1 MEQKEKKLSGKRMER
16 LLILGVIGILLLVTG
31 SLSGK
36 TRSRTVE
43 GVTSL
48 REGWYYLEQEE
59 KVMVQLPAVIE
70 SQAKTLTLYNDSLGE
85 ECAGKT
91 ITTRGASY
99 ELQIAVDDQIL
110 YQYFDEYFPRNDQM
124 KAKLDC
130 CVVLPTQM
138 QGKTLSLTYTLD
150 QEDRYRI
157 EEVFIGSG
165 NAVTNFHYKNGAVTL
180 IIVFVMLF
188 LAAVAFCV
196 AMYLRFV
203 KMQDCR
209 FANVACFLL
218 ICAIWC
224 ATDSSIV
231 QHFTN
236 LSPVTCAVSFYAF
249 MLLAVP
255 MVHFLRNTR
264 ELKKYRILDWL
275 QSAFYVNALGQGLLN
290 YLDVFEF
297 VEMLFVTHVLL
308 IGSVCTAAWILVKEY
323 RDKQVREI
331 KIILD
336 AFIMLSG
343 GGLTAIFLYWLLE
356 IPYYEVIFECGILVF
371 VMLLLSGIV
380 MSMTDNIRFKTEMLV
395 YQRLAKEDRLTGMK
409 NRRAFEEYLAELQGK
424 ADTYENVALI
434 FMDLNQL
441 KIVNDCHGHN
451 AGDELL
457 IASAKCIQNTFG
469 AEGQCYRIGGDEF
482 CAIVENPMKTEAEWF
497 ENLDNEIR
505 MYNKNSR
512 YRMSIARGLSYL
524 KDENG
529 VVKTMSNWKYE
540 ADLKMYEN
548 KGRMKRI

>member
-1 MEQKEKKLSGKRMER
+1 MER

-196 AMYLRFV
+196 AMYLRFA

-323 RDKQVREI
+323 RDQQVREI

>member
-31 SLSGK
+31 SLRGK